1 MGIGSVIRWLGT
13 VIHDEYGMLGRRT
26 GESCIRPVF
35 ALFGMGEYNGGKHN
49 RNRGEHNHN
58 RGDRGE
64 HKVRP
69 YGPPP
74 DICLGGVSSDIRPD
88 DVDG

>member
-1 MGIGSVIRWLGT
+1 MNGNRIGYRVVGGT
-13 VIHDEYGMLGRRT
+13 VIHDEYGMLGCRR

-35 ALFGMGEYNGGKHN
+35 ALFGMGKYNGGE
-49 RNRGEHNHN
+49 RNHN

-74 DICLGGVSSDIRPD
+74 DICLGGASPDIRPD